1 VFLLQPKRRET
12 HNAPCFQQPALA
24 VADVGVSMGEG
35 VGTAL
40 AMEMSDVTLMDSNL
54 QKLEY
59 VLNMGTRVVFTI
71 QENICMSLA
80 CKVLVVVLT
89 FAGYMTLLYAIVS
102 DVGVMLL
109 VTLNGMKL
117 LPGRADGAL
126 ARRSLLKQ
134 QRQQRQRRLLFRPL
148 VTYDQVP
155 REGGQSNH
163 DDSVS
168 ASADDDAVM
177 GPSAELV

>member
-1 VFLLQPKRRET
+1 
-12 HNAPCFQQPALA
+12 LA

-89 FAGYMTLLYAIVS
+89 FAGYMTLLYAIAS

-126 ARRSLLKQ
+126 ARRTRMK
-134 QRQQRQRRLLFRPL
+134 QRQQQQRLLFQPL
-148 VTYDQVP
+148 MTYDQVP
-155 REGGQSNH
+155 NEGGHNNDIRH
-163 DDSVS
+163 DDSTSS
-168 ASADDDAVM
+168 AAGLD
-177 GPSAELV
+177 PSYLTETHPEIV

>member
-1 VFLLQPKRRET
+1 LFIFPK
-12 HNAPCFQQPALA
+12 PALA

-71 QENICMSLA
+71 QENICLSLA

-89 FAGYMTLLYAIVS
+89 FAGYMTLLYAIAS

-126 ARRSLLKQ
+126 ARRSILKQ
-134 QRQQRQRRLLFRPL
+134 RQHQRRLLFRPL
-148 VTYDQVP
+148 FTYDQVP
-155 REGGQSNH
+155 SDGGQHHNH
-163 DDSVS
+163 DDSHDDSTSSSS
-168 ASADDDAVM
+168 AVLDPSHLTVT
-177 GPSAELV
+177 SAELV

>member
-1 VFLLQPKRRET
+1 
-12 HNAPCFQQPALA
+12 
-24 VADVGVSMGEG
+24 MGEG

-80 CKVLVVVLT
+80 CKVLVVALT
-89 FAGYMTLLYAIVS
+89 FAGYMTLLYAIAS

-117 LPGRADGAL
+117 LPGRTDGAL
-126 ARRSLLKQ
+126 ARRSRLKQ
-134 QRQQRQRRLLFRPL
+134 QEQQRRFLFRPL
-148 VTYDQVP
+148 INYIQVP
-155 REGGQSNH
+155 GEGGQQHNH
-163 DDSVS
+163 DDDSTSS
-168 ASADDDAVM
+168 AAVM
-177 GPSAELV
+177 DPRHLAVTSFELV